1 VLDVRRF
8 DARRSRLEGKTK
20 CSGVWLLF
28 IGLGRQWRG
37 GGDSRPA
44 VLVRHRIIGRLWER
58 GREDGLH
65 FMMGKEEEA
74 TTL

>member
-1 VLDVRRF
+1 MQW
-8 DARRSRLEGKTK
+8 
-20 CSGVWLLF
+20 GVAAF
-28 IGLGRQWRG
+28 YRPREAVEG

-65 FMMGKEEEA
+65 FMMGKEEEV